1 MSSDRPN
8 DARSPEAD
16 RAPASE
22 LELSRATLIR
32 SRGSALL
39 AALELHRPGAGD
51 HADGTATYAFAAAV
65 ELGLERARAEAV
77 REAARL
83 HEVGLVYVPRAVLAK
98 PPGELTPEERAL
110 LDSQFASG
118 AELAR
123 GAGIP
128 DRACE
133 WIAAVGER
141 FDGSG
146 PAGLAGEGLPIESRT
161 VRVACACD
169 TILAA
174 QAPAG
179 GSPHERQQT
188 AVEELRRTAGT
199 ELDPQ
204 VVAALAALLARATTT
219 GV

>member
-1 MSSDRPN
+1 MSLDRPS

-16 RAPASE
+16 EPAPSGFE
-22 LELSRATLIR
+22 PSLATLIR

-39 AALELHRPGAGD
+39 GGLERHRPGAGD
-51 HADGTATYAFAAAV
+51 HADRTAVYAFAAAV
-65 ELGLERARAEAV
+65 EMGLDRDRAEAV

-83 HEVGLVYVPRAVLAK
+83 HEVGMVYVPAKALAK
-98 PPGELTPEERAL
+98 PSGELTPQERSL
-110 LDSQFASG
+110 IESRFARG

-146 PAGLAGEGLPIESRT
+146 PAGLAGERLPIESRT

-174 QAPAG
+174 QEPTG

-188 AVEELRRTAGT
+188 AVEELRRAAGT
-199 ELDPQ
+199 ELDPG
-204 VVAALAALLARATTT
+204 VIAALAALLARATTT

>member
-1 MSSDRPN
+1 MNLDRPG

-16 RAPASE
+16 EPATSE
-22 LELSRATLIR
+22 FEPSLATLIR

-39 AALELHRPGAGD
+39 GGLERHRPGAGD
-51 HADGTATYAFAAAV
+51 HADRTAVYAFAAAV
-65 ELGLERARAEAV
+65 EMGLDRGHAEAV

-83 HEVGLVYVPRAVLAK
+83 HEVGIVYVPAKALAK
-98 PPGELTPEERAL
+98 PSGELTPQERAL
-110 LDSQFASG
+110 IESRYARG

-128 DRACE
+128 ERACE
-133 WIAAVGER
+133 WIGAAEER

-146 PAGLAGEGLPIESRT
+146 PAGMAGERIPIESRM
-161 VRVACACD
+161 VRVACAFD

-174 QAPAG
+174 PMPAG
-179 GSPHERQQT
+179 ASPHERQQ
-188 AVEELRRTAGT
+188 AAIEELRHAAGT
-199 ELDPQ
+199 ELDPS
-204 VVAALAALLARATTT
+204 VIAALAALLARATTT